1 MIHATARGMQHQNP
15 THPWCFHSIA
25 SPACHVSHCVLRT
38 WQAVKVVDRAQRQ
51 PRAPLQAPDQSVREM
66 VNMNSEIDGMDENLE
81 LAGVLNGPEGAAAAV
96 LAALEKVDVC
106 RARTLFTYGAELA
119 LICRR

>member
-15 THPWCFHSIA
+15 THPWCFHSLA

-38 WQAVKVVDRAQRQ
+38 WQAIKEVDRAQRQ
-51 PRAPLQAPDQSVREM
+51 PRAPLRAPDQTVRKM
-66 VNMNSEIDGMDENLE
+66 ANIDSEIDGMDENLE
-81 LAGVLNGPEGAAAAV
+81 IAGVLNGPEGAAAAA

-106 RARTLFTYGAELA
+106 RALRLYPVVPGPRPLA
-119 LICRR
+119 L

>member
-25 SPACHVSHCVLRT
+25 SPDCHVSHCVLRT

-51 PRAPLQAPDQSVREM
+51 PRAPLQAPDQSVRKM

-81 LAGVLNGPEGAAAAV
+81 LAGVFNGPEGALVLSSVVRGPVPSLPIAA
-96 LAALEKVDVC
+96 
-106 RARTLFTYGAELA
+106 
-119 LICRR
+119 RRRPAPQ